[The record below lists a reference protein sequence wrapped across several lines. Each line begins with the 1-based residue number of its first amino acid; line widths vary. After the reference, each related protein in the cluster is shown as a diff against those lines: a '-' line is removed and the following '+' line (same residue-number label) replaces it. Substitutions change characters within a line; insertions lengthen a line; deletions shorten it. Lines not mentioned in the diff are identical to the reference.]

1 MLLNLRFK
9 NQFST
14 NQLALSTRPLRTST
28 ATSDSPDPRT
38 ATTPATTAAVD
49 VASQASSS
57 PAFLTLSRA
66 TPLGRQR
73 FVLQTVA
80 EAAVSCRETPFSFLP
95 PTLFHTV
102 TGVLTSSNF
111 PDNYPNDVARTHII
125 KVQDGTSVSFE
136 FTAFNV
142 ELNGVSCR
150 DSVTIIDGNGT
161 TLMAETCGGSSY
173 GNLIVGGQSESS
185 TLPAIVESSSNVVN
199 LIFTSS
205 GDYALTGWNLT
216 WSAVSSEK
224 GGAF

>member
-1 MLLNLRFK
+1 M
-9 NQFST
+9 
-14 NQLALSTRPLRTST
+14 
-28 ATSDSPDPRT
+28 
-38 ATTPATTAAVD
+38 PATTAAAAD
-49 VASQASSS
+49 ASPASSS

-66 TPLGRQR
+66 TPLGRQQ

-80 EAAVSCRETPFSFLP
+80 EAAVSCQDVPFLFP

-102 TGVLTSSNF
+102 TGVLTSPNF

-150 DSVTIIDGNGT
+150 DSVTIVDGNGT

-199 LIFTSS
+199 QLLLAGT
-205 GDYALTGWNLT
+205 
-216 WSAVSSEK
+216 
-224 GGAF
+224 